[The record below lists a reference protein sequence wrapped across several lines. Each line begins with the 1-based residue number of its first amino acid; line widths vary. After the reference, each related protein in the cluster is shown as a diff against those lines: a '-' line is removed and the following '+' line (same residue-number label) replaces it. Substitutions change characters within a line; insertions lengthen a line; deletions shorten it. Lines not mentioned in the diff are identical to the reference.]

1 MFKTEKVYYSDS
13 FLSSCMATVTGIEDN
28 KVILDK
34 TVAFPEGGG
43 QIGDIGKLYI
53 KERIIPFFDT
63 KKGVGRIL
71 NIPDFPDIKL
81 IHLFI
86 II

>member
-34 TVAFPEGGG
+34 TVAFQKEGG
-43 QIGDIGKLYI
+43 KLEILENYI
-53 KERIIPFFDT
+53 LRRE
-63 KKGVGRIL
+63 
-71 NIPDFPDIKL
+71 
-81 IHLFI
+81 
-86 II
+86 